1 MIFVTAGT
9 TTFPFRRLEELVLKL
24 QSLYPSKEVIF
35 QNSCVVTKSFPETV
49 KVINFVMPAVFESYI
64 KNAEILIV
72 HAGYATVMQVLQYAS
87 TKPIVM
93 PRLRCYQEH
102 VNDHQL
108 YFARFMQKQKLVTVI
123 EKGDQIQLVL
133 KKNIYKPLI
142 VSRYLEQV
150 DQRKEKLIRELISKT
165 TL

>member
-9 TTFPFRRLEELVLKL
+9 TVFPFRRLEELVLEF
-24 QSLYPSKEVIF
+24 QNLYPSKEIIL
-35 QNSCVVTKSFPETV
+35 QNSCVATKSFPKTV
-49 KVINFVMPAVFESYI
+49 RVINFATPAVFESYI
-64 KNAEILIV
+64 KKAEILIV
-72 HAGYATVMQVLQYAS
+72 HAGYATVMQSLQYAF

-102 VNDHQL
+102 INDHQL

-123 EKGDQIQLVL
+123 EKGDKIQSVI
-133 KKNIYKPLI
+133 KKNIYNPLI

>member
-9 TTFPFRRLEELVLKL
+9 TAFPFRRLEELVLEL
-24 QSLYPSKEVIF
+24 QNLYPRKEIIL
-35 QNSCVVTKSFPETV
+35 QNPCVVTKSFPKTV
-49 KVINFVMPAVFESYI
+49 KVINFATPAVFESYI
-64 KNAEILIV
+64 KKAEILIV
-72 HAGYATVMQVLQYAS
+72 HAGYATVMQSLQCAS

-93 PRLRCYQEH
+93 PRRRCYKEH

-123 EKGDQIQLVL
+123 EKEDQIQSVL
-133 KKNIYKPLI
+133 KKSIYNPLI
-142 VSRYLEQV
+142 VNRYLEKV
-150 DQRKEKLIRELISKT
+150 NQRRGKLIRDLEGRA

>member
-9 TTFPFRRLEELVLKL
+9 TIFPFRRLEELVLEL
-24 QSLYPSKEVIF
+24 QSLYPNKEIIF
-35 QNSCVVTKSFPETV
+35 QNSCVVTRSFPETV
-49 KVINFVMPAVFESYI
+49 KVIDFAALTVFESYI
-64 KNAEILIV
+64 KKAEILIV
-72 HAGYATVMQVLQYAS
+72 HAGYATVMQSLQHAF

-93 PRLRCYQEH
+93 PRLRCYKEH

-123 EKGDQIQLVL
+123 EKEDQIQSVL
-133 KKNIYKPLI
+133 KKNIYNPLI
-142 VSRYLEQV
+142 VNRYLEKV